1 MMIHT
6 KFFRFSRQMMLFAST
21 ILFCASNALG
31 LNIDPTAFCTNS
43 CKSPGLCSTEANLKS
58 QCKKVC
64 SPDHIW
70 KQAASLQM
78 SSNSKDYRLEKD
90 AGKKGKMLYESPLAK
105 CLEMTPPKT
114 EEAKPLDPTPAPAPV
129 SVPVVKLPGQN
140 EDLCTAALKKAM
152 SDLESN
158 KTALDHG
165 KTILETQKE
174 DIAKALKAHEAA
186 SKGG

>member
-1 MMIHT
+1 MINT
-6 KFFRFSRQMMLFAST
+6 KLTRLTRQMTLLAST
-21 ILFCASNALG
+21 ILFYTSDASG

-78 SSNSKDYRLEKD
+78 STNSKDFRTEKD
-90 AGKKGKMLYESPLAK
+90 SDKKSKMLYDSPLAK
-105 CLEMTPPKT
+105 CLELTPPKT
-114 EEAKPLDPTPAPAPV
+114 EEAKPLPPAAPTPTP
-129 SVPVVKLPGQN
+129 VPVVKIPDQK
-140 EDLCTAALKKAM
+140 EDLCAAALKKAM
-152 SDLESN
+152 ADLESD

-174 DIAKALKAHEAA
+174 DIAKALKAHEATP
-186 SKGG
+186 KG

>member
-21 ILFCASNALG
+21 ILFCATNASA
-31 LNIDPTAFCTNS
+31 LNIDPMAFCTNS

-105 CLEMTPPKT
+105 CLEMTAPKM
-114 EEAKPLDPTPAPAPV
+114 EEVKPLDPTPTP
-129 SVPVVKLPGQN
+129 VPVVKLPDQK

-152 SDLESN
+152 ADLESN

-174 DIAKALKAHEAA
+174 DIAKALKAHEAT

>member
-1 MMIHT
+1 MIEI
-6 KFFRFSRQMMLFAST
+6 KFTRLSRQMALLAST
-21 ILFCASNALG
+21 ILFCTNNASS

-70 KQAASLQM
+70 RQAASLQM
-78 SSNSKDYRLEKD
+78 SSSNKDFRMEKD
-90 AGKKGKMLYESPLAK
+90 TEKKGKMLYESPLAK
-105 CLEMTPPKT
+105 CLELTPPKK
-114 EEAKPLDPTPAPAPV
+114 EEAKPLAPATP
-129 SVPVVKLPGQN
+129 SPVPVVKIPDQK
-140 EDLCTAALKKAM
+140 EDLCAAALKKAM
-152 SDLESN
+152 ADLESN
-158 KTALDHG
+158 KTALEHG

-186 SKGG
+186 PNGG